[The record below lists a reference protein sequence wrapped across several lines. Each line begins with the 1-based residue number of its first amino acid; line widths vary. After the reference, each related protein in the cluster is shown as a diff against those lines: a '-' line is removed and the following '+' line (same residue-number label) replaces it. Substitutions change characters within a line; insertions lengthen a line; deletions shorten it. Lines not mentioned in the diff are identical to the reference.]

1 MHRPLPPNKPH
12 NYIRHRSQPN
22 PPRMAEQTCSK
33 IRKSTVGI
41 KNEVPS
47 AKLHIPAGILAQIVS
62 YLGEDGIGELKNWIV
77 SGREGM
83 KAVLSPECLSSVRLE
98 KSRDFIFWSRAES
111 VYNYFFSKCV
121 EEKNPY
127 ALYVRS
133 IELAFRNFDIEEA
146 INIAATVRGVY
157 PVAELLY
164 IMLNSCA
171 GKEDRVVYSQFKKRY
186 NYEEAEQLCDT
197 LRFHI
202 KSVNPKGCGT
212 YCETWTFSDSPV
224 CWESHQFFDEYN
236 GGPYIVERCID
247 CIYFYL
253 SRDIME
259 IS

>member
-1 MHRPLPPNKPH
+1 MHRPLPPNKLH
-12 NYIRHRSQPN
+12 HYIRHRSQPN
-22 PPRMAEQTCSK
+22 PQRLADQTCSK
-33 IRKSTVGI
+33 NQISIVGI
-41 KNEVPS
+41 KNEVS
-47 AKLHIPAGILAQIVS
+47 SGKLHMPAGLLAKIVS

-77 SGREGM
+77 TGREGL
-83 KAVLSPECLSSVRLE
+83 KAVLSPECLST
-98 KSRDFIFWSRAES
+98 
-111 VYNYFFSKCV
+111 
-121 EEKNPY
+121 
-127 ALYVRS
+127 VRS
-133 IELAFRNFDIEEA
+133 IEEAFSNFDIEEA
-146 INIAATVRGVY
+146 IKIVAVVRGVF

-236 GGPYIVERCID
+236 VGPYIVERCID

-259 IS
+259 MS